1 MAQRPLRI
9 LFCKLD
15 ELLESTVDG
24 RADIGHVLVEL
35 DGGNSTLA
43 DTLWGEFELLVNILI
58 CTTSTES
65 VETEL
70 LVGVPLPTHG

>member
-43 DTLWGEFELLVNILI
+43 DTLWVNSNFCSGI
-58 CTTSTES
+58 STN
-65 VETEL
+65 L
-70 LVGVPLPTHG
+70 GKY